1 MKIPNFFKLRARANA
16 SLARDIEK
24 ELKVPDPELEKS
36 QAILEGERNE
46 SEDDSDDTA
55 SS

>member
-1 MKIPNFFKLRARANA
+1 MKIPNFFKMRAKANS

-24 ELKVPDPELEKS
+24 ELKIPDPEPEKA
-36 QAILEGERNE
+36 QAILED
-46 SEDDSDDTA
+46 EDDATDDSYDTA